1 MPTLGAT
8 EKRIKTAH
16 GVITYS
22 KINLRNEIM
31 FNKKPKVY
39 LMGGGESGID
49 IQQCKLILAPTT
61 VFAITKEGHKVE
73 ICKDNKIGA
82 NQSKTLYVRWE
93 PANHIAIDVLVDK
106 LAPLPILKE
115 EAA

>member
-1 MPTLGAT
+1 
-8 EKRIKTAH
+8 
-16 GVITYS
+16 
-22 KINLRNEIM
+22 M

-93 PANHIAIDVLVDK
+93 PANHIAIDVLADK